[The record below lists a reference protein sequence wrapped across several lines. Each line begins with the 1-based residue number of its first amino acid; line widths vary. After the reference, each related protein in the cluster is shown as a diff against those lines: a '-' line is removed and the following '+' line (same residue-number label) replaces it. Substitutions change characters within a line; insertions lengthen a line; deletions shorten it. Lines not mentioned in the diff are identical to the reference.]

1 MEIPV
6 VWAVAKGRNYCDCAG
21 RCRRDG
27 LHWPAGC
34 VAGIASILMALLANV
49 ITGVVAGTVILGL
62 VTVIQRLFKRADHQ
76 V

>member
-1 MEIPV
+1 
-6 VWAVAKGRNYCDCAG
+6 
-21 RCRRDG
+21 
-27 LHWPAGC
+27 
-34 VAGIASILMALLANV
+34 MALLANV